1 MRRILRNP
9 ILRDERTTLVT
20 DALGALALF
29 VLLLAALHL
38 PVFT

>member
-1 MRRILRNP
+1 MRSSKRPPFRNA
-9 ILRDERTTLVT
+9 EHATLVG

-38 PVFT
+38 PLFA

>member
-1 MRRILRNP
+1 MYNSQRPPFRNT
-9 ILRDERTTLVT
+9 ENATLVA

-38 PVFT
+38 PLFA

>member
-1 MRRILRNP
+1 MRHFLRPN
-9 ILRDERTTLVT
+9 LKNDERAVLLG

-38 PVFT
+38 PVLT